1 MKRYETIVIIDPDLS
16 KEAETPIFDR
26 VNDLIPQY
34 KGFLVETDDW
44 GTKKLAYDIKK
55 KNRGHYVRLDFCGDG
70 ALIQEMERFFRID
83 DKVMKFMTVL
93 LDEDADLDA
102 IKADL
107 AEKAAAE
114 EQASAEKVDEPA
126 AVEKVDEPAAAEK
139 VDEPAAVEM
148 VDEPAAAEKV
158 DEPAAVE
165 MVDEPAAAEKVDEP
179 AAVEMVDEPVETEA
193 STENSEP
200 TEEKKEE

>member
-16 KEAETPIFDR
+16 KEAETPIFER
-26 VNDLIPQY
+26 LADLIPQY
-34 KGFLVETDDW
+34 EGFLIETDDW

-55 KNRGHYVRLDFCGDG
+55 KSRGHYVRLDFCGDG

-83 DKVMKFMTVL
+83 DKVLKFMTVL

-114 EQASAEKVDEPA
+114 EKPV
-126 AVEKVDEPAAAEK
+126 VETTET
-139 VDEPAAVEM
+139 
-148 VDEPAAAEKV
+148 
-158 DEPAAVE
+158 
-165 MVDEPAAAEKVDEP
+165 
-179 AAVEMVDEPVETEA
+179 PVEAEA
-193 STENSEP
+193 STVDNEP

>member
-26 VNDLIPQY
+26 VTDLIPQY
-34 KGFLVETDDW
+34 KGFLIETDDW

-55 KNRGHYVRLDFCGDG
+55 KNRGHYVRFDFCGDG

-93 LDEDADLDA
+93 LDENADLDA

-107 AEKAAAE
+107 AEKAAQKK
-114 EQASAEKVDEPA
+114 EQAEAET
-126 AVEKVDEPAAAEK
+126 VEA
-139 VDEPAAVEM
+139 
-148 VDEPAAAEKV
+148 
-158 DEPAAVE
+158 
-165 MVDEPAAAEKVDEP
+165 
-179 AAVEMVDEPVETEA
+179 PVETET
-193 STENSEP
+193 STEDSEP
-200 TEEKKEE
+200 TEKKEEE

>member
-16 KEAETPIFDR
+16 KDAETPIFER
-26 VNDLIPQY
+26 LNDLIPQY
-34 KGFLVETDDW
+34 NGFLIETDDW

-93 LDEDADLDA
+93 LDENADLDA

-107 AEKAAAE
+107 AEKAAAA
-114 EQASAEKVDEPA
+114 EQAATAEK
-126 AVEKVDEPAAAEK
+126 AAAEK
-139 VDEPAAVEM
+139 ADVA
-148 VDEPAAAEKV
+148 
-158 DEPAAVE
+158 
-165 MVDEPAAAEKVDEP
+165 
-179 AAVEMVDEPVETEA
+179 VETEA
-193 STENSEP
+193 PTENNEP
-200 TEEKKEE
+200 IEEKKEE

>member
-16 KEAETPIFDR
+16 KEAETPIFER
-26 VNDLIPQY
+26 LNVLIPQY
-34 KGFLVETDDW
+34 DGFLIETDDW

-93 LDEDADLDA
+93 LDENADLDV

-107 AEKAAAE
+107 AEKAAAA
-114 EQASAEKVDEPA
+114 EQAATA
-126 AVEKVDEPAAAEK
+126 AQAAAEK
-139 VDEPAAVEM
+139 
-148 VDEPAAAEKV
+148 AE
-158 DEPAAVE
+158 EA
-165 MVDEPAAAEKVDEP
+165 
-179 AAVEMVDEPVETEA
+179 VETEA
-193 STENSEP
+193 PTENNEP
-200 TEEKKEE
+200 IEAKKEE

>member
-26 VNDLIPQY
+26 VTDLIPQY
-34 KGFLVETDDW
+34 EGFLIETDDW

-55 KNRGHYVRLDFCGDG
+55 KNRGHYVRFDFCGDG
-70 ALIQEMERFFRID
+70 DLIQEMERFFRID

-107 AEKAAAE
+107 AEKAAQK
-114 EQASAEKVDEPA
+114 EQAEADKVEEPA
-126 AVEKVDEPAAAEK
+126 
-139 VDEPAAVEM
+139 
-148 VDEPAAAEKV
+148 
-158 DEPAAVE
+158 
-165 MVDEPAAAEKVDEP
+165 
-179 AAVEMVDEPVETEA
+179 ETEA
-193 STENSEP
+193 STEDSEP
-200 TEEKKEE
+200 TEEKEEE

>member
-16 KEAETPIFDR
+16 KEAETPIFER
-26 VNDLIPQY
+26 LNDLIPQY
-34 KGFLVETDDW
+34 NGFLIETDDW

-93 LDEDADLDA
+93 LDESADLDA

-107 AEKAAAE
+107 AEKAAAA
-114 EQASAEKVDEPA
+114 EQAATTEQA
-126 AVEKVDEPAAAEK
+126 AVEKADEA
-139 VDEPAAVEM
+139 
-148 VDEPAAAEKV
+148 
-158 DEPAAVE
+158 
-165 MVDEPAAAEKVDEP
+165 
-179 AAVEMVDEPVETEA
+179 VETEA
-193 STENSEP
+193 PTENNEP
-200 TEEKKEE
+200 IEAKKEE

>member
-16 KEAETPIFDR
+16 KEAETPIFER
-26 VNDLIPQY
+26 LNDLIPQY
-34 KGFLVETDDW
+34 KGFLIETNDW

-93 LDEDADLDA
+93 LDENADLDA

-107 AEKAAAE
+107 AEKAEAAE
-114 EQASAEKVDEPA
+114 QAATA
-126 AVEKVDEPAAAEK
+126 AQAAAEK
-139 VDEPAAVEM
+139 
-148 VDEPAAAEKV
+148 AEKT
-158 DEPAAVE
+158 
-165 MVDEPAAAEKVDEP
+165 
-179 AAVEMVDEPVETEA
+179 VETEA
-193 STENSEP
+193 PTENNEP
-200 TEEKKEE
+200 IQDNKEE

>member
-16 KEAETPIFDR
+16 KEAETPIFER
-26 VNDLIPQY
+26 LNDLMPQY
-34 KGFLVETDDW
+34 NGFLIETDDW

-93 LDEDADLDA
+93 LDEKADLDA

-107 AEKAAAE
+107 AEKAAAAE
-114 EQASAEKVDEPA
+114 SAAQAETA
-126 AVEKVDEPAAAEK
+126 AQAAAEQ
-139 VDEPAAVEM
+139 VE
-148 VDEPAAAEKV
+148 EA
-158 DEPAAVE
+158 
-165 MVDEPAAAEKVDEP
+165 
-179 AAVEMVDEPVETEA
+179 VETEA
-193 STENSEP
+193 PTENNEP
-200 TEEKKEE
+200 IEAKKEE

>member
-16 KEAETPIFDR
+16 KEAEAPIFER

-34 KGFLVETDDW
+34 EGFLIQTDDW

-55 KNRGHYVRLDFCGDG
+55 KSRGHYLRLDFCGDG
-70 ALIQEMERFFRID
+70 TLIQEMERFFRID
-83 DKVMKFMTVL
+83 DKVIKFMTVL

-107 AEKAAAE
+107 AEKEAAEKQTAEKQAAEKQAAE
-114 EQASAEKVDEPA
+114 EQAAEKQAAEKQA
-126 AVEKVDEPAAAEK
+126 AVETADKPAEEPA
-139 VDEPAAVEM
+139 
-148 VDEPAAAEKV
+148 
-158 DEPAAVE
+158 
-165 MVDEPAAAEKVDEP
+165 
-179 AAVEMVDEPVETEA
+179 ETEA
-193 STENSEP
+193 SIQNAEP